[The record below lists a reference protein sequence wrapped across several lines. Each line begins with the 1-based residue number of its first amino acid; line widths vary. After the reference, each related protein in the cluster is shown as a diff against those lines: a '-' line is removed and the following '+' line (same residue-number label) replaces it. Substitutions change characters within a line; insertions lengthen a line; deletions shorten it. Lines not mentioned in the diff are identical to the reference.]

1 MNYTTKLHKLPATHK
16 KEKLV
21 IKKNQRH
28 LKKKLD
34 TKKKNITI
42 YKIKKIKK

>member
-21 IKKNQRH
+21 FKKKQRH

-34 TKKKNITI
+34 TKKKYVYIQD
-42 YKIKKIKK
+42 KKIKK